1 MTTSTPPAGGPVPR
15 PGDPRAGAP
24 RPGDPRPA
32 PERPVSSLRA
42 GVDEAMAGLD
52 GLSERPVGEHVAAF
66 ERVHTALG
74 EALTA
79 GSERA

>member
-1 MTTSTPPAGGPVPR
+1 MTTSTPPAGGS
-15 PGDPRAGAP
+15 AP

-32 PERPVSSLRA
+32 PQRPVAALRA
-42 GVDEAMAGLD
+42 GVVEAMAGLD
-52 GLSERPVGEHVAAF
+52 GLSERPVAEHVAAF

-79 GSERA
+79 GSERV

>member
-1 MTTSTPPAGGPVPR
+1 MTSTPPPDGPV
-15 PGDPRAGAP
+15 GGSAP

-32 PERPVSSLRA
+32 PQQPVTSLRA
-42 GVDEAMAGLD
+42 SIDAAMAGLE

-66 ERVHTALG
+66 ERVHSALG

>member
-1 MTTSTPPAGGPVPR
+1 MTSTPPPSGP
-15 PGDPRAGAP
+15 AP

-32 PERPVSSLRA
+32 PQPPVASLSA
-42 GVDEAMAGLD
+42 GVDEAMAGLA

-74 EALTA
+74 EALSA
-79 GSERA
+79 GSDRA